1 MKIKD
6 ALYSSEPIYINLLQ
20 EKLEI
25 QELQL
30 NLDGAHEGDCN
41 KPGET
46 QKHLRQIRETHAV
59 LFLTERVVG
68 KLLCIQPF
76 IRA

>member
-1 MKIKD
+1 M
-6 ALYSSEPIYINLLQ
+6 NLLQ
-20 EKLEI
+20 EKQEI

-46 QKHLRQIRETHAV
+46 FTQQVRETHAM

-68 KLLCIQPF
+68 KLLCI
-76 IRA
+76 

>member
-1 MKIKD
+1 MVGDQLRRDIHIISCVLILFTSDEDQKIPYT
-6 ALYSSEPIYINLLQ
+6 LQYSEPIHINLLQ
-20 EKLEI
+20 EKPEI

-46 QKHLRQIRETHAV
+46 FTA
-59 LFLTERVVG
+59 G
-68 KLLCIQPF
+68 
-76 IRA
+76 

>member
-6 ALYSSEPIYINLLQ
+6 SLYSSEPIHINLLQ
-20 EKLEI
+20 EKPEI

-46 QKHLRQIRETHAV
+46 FTA
-59 LFLTERVVG
+59 G
-68 KLLCIQPF
+68 
-76 IRA
+76 